1 MEPLLKTENTVL
13 NTVRKSLLNKRMNT
27 PRQTPLTSA
36 TKTFLVKRERER
48 TTTSG
53 TIGKNSL
60 HIISLRNIKK
70 ACKKTI
76 THLTHLDFFC
86 FDLEFSV
93 TIFPF

>member
-13 NTVRKSLLNKRMNT
+13 NTVRKFLFNKRSNT
-27 PRQTPLTSA
+27 PRETPLISDN
-36 TKTFLVKRERER
+36 KTFLVKKERVR
-48 TTTSG
+48 TITSG

-70 ACKKTI
+70 ACKKRI